1 MHNGKMFLMQNKW
14 LLYISVLE
22 RGRGKTVKSTARPST
37 RLPPITVCQR
47 WHREG
52 LSHPDYSAV
61 SGSLFKK
68 GTGGCNLSLPHK
80 CPNRHVL
87 RSLSNNCWVN
97 KEQQI
102 EGEARERTSHRYMT
116 THNRT
121 RTRRLSAF
129 WVTSVRAMDGEEE
142 RRRGRKSAFV
152 FTWAWSVEI
161 RWLSRNTCCR
171 DNAMPLRH
179 CCRLKTLRESRRW
192 VRAYSRQSY
201 HFQEV

>member
-1 MHNGKMFLMQNKW
+1 MGDVIAPITLNVNAHLNAQMTVMHNLKMFLMHNKW

-22 RGRGKTVKSTARPST
+22 RRREKKGRSTARPST

-68 GTGGCNLSLPHK
+68 GTGGCNLSLSHK

-102 EGEARERTSHRYMT
+102 EGEARERTSHRYTT
-116 THNRT
+116 THD
-121 RTRRLSAF
+121 A
-129 WVTSVRAMDGEEE
+129 SVL
-142 RRRGRKSAFV
+142 RGDVS
-152 FTWAWSVEI
+152 
-161 RWLSRNTCCR
+161 
-171 DNAMPLRH
+171 
-179 CCRLKTLRESRRW
+179 
-192 VRAYSRQSY
+192 QS
-201 HFQEV
+201 HQ

>member
-1 MHNGKMFLMQNKW
+1 MSWRGEGKK
-14 LLYISVLE
+14 
-22 RGRGKTVKSTARPST
+22 GKSTARPST

-102 EGEARERTSHRYMT
+102 EGKRGNEQATATRQHTTAHAHDASTLRRDVSESHQWERWMERRRE
-116 THNRT
+116 
-121 RTRRLSAF
+121 
-129 WVTSVRAMDGEEE
+129 GEEE
-142 RRRGRKSAFV
+142 RALLCLHGPGVWR
-152 FTWAWSVEI
+152 
-161 RWLSRNTCCR
+161 
-171 DNAMPLRH
+171 
-179 CCRLKTLRESRRW
+179 
-192 VRAYSRQSY
+192 
-201 HFQEV
+201 

>member
-1 MHNGKMFLMQNKW
+1 MATLHKCLG
-14 LLYISVLE
+14 E
-22 RGRGKTVKSTARPST
+22 RGGKALQGLPPYCRPSMSVST
-37 RLPPITVCQR
+37 G
-47 WHREG
+47 EG

-102 EGEARERTSHRYMT
+102 EGEARERTSHRYTT

-121 RTRRLSAF
+121 RTQRLSASRGHF

-192 VRAYSRQSY
+192 VRAYSRQSC

>member
-1 MHNGKMFLMQNKW
+1 MATLHKCLGEGEKKMGKALQG
-14 LLYISVLE
+14 LPPDC
-22 RGRGKTVKSTARPST
+22 RPS
-37 RLPPITVCQR
+37 LSVSAG
-47 WHREG
+47 EG

-102 EGEARERTSHRYMT
+102 EGEARERTSHRYTT

-121 RTRRLSAF
+121 RTQRLSASRGHF
-129 WVTSVRAMDGEEE
+129 WVTSVRAMDGEKE
-142 RRRGRKSAFV
+142 RRREG
-152 FTWAWSVEI
+152 E
-161 RWLSRNTCCR
+161 
-171 DNAMPLRH
+171 
-179 CCRLKTLRESRRW
+179 EE
-192 VRAYSRQSY
+192 RALLCLHGPGVWR
-201 HFQEV
+201 